1 LAAKEPPAASGLTGA
16 LVKIVEGLRGH
27 PPLLYGLG
35 GGILIVS
42 LAGAVGGIAADQL
55 WLFVVAL
62 VVLVLAGLGAWLVAS
77 DRALDAL
84 KVKGSARLGGKTRT
98 LSDSGSSAG
107 RSRKKISIGGDL
119 TMTEEARLGSDDV
132 TGSASEPDVDE
143 PMRAPDSRS

>member
-1 LAAKEPPAASGLTGA
+1 VAAKEPPAASGLTGA

-35 GGILIVS
+35 AGILIVS

-77 DRALDAL
+77 DRALDSL
-84 KVKGSARLGGKTRT
+84 KVKGSARMGGKARA
-98 LSDSGSSAG
+98 LSHTGGSAG
-107 RSRKKISIGGDL
+107 SSRKKIAIGGDL
-119 TMTEEARLGSDDV
+119 TMGDEARLGSDDV
-132 TGSASEPDVDE
+132 TGGASEPDVDE
-143 PMRAPDSRS
+143 PLRTPDSRG